1 MTDYGLWKFIH
12 IMLLVYW
19 LGADLGVFILA
30 RAVRSA
36 ELSFDQRALL
46 LKYAMVIDFLPR
58 ICFALMLPVGLH
70 LTDTSGYADVP
81 LVVLLAGWVVAAA
94 WLWLLQAL
102 GKSEGTPRQ
111 ARLSR
116 INLAGQAVMG
126 TVVIAAGLAL
136 LSGYGTTQLVPP
148 WLSLKVLLFGL
159 VFPCAI
165 MIDVEFRPIGP
176 AFARL
181 ATEGSSPEVEAL
193 ITRSVDRAV
202 WWVLAIYALVIVI
215 SFLGAVQ
222 PR

>member
-1 MTDYGLWKFIH
+1 
-12 IMLLVYW
+12 
-19 LGADLGVFILA
+19 
-30 RAVRSA
+30 
-36 ELSFDQRALL
+36 
-46 LKYAMVIDFLPR
+46 
-58 ICFALMLPVGLH
+58 
-70 LTDTSGYADVP
+70 VP
-81 LVVLLAGWVVAAA
+81 LVLLVAGWVVAAA

-111 ARLSR
+111 AQLSR

-126 TVVIAAGLAL
+126 TVVIGAGLAL
-136 LSGYGTTQLVPP
+136 LFGFGGSQLAP
-148 WLSLKVLLFGL
+148 WLALKVLLFGL

-165 MIDVEFRPIGP
+165 LIDVEFRPIGP

-193 ITRSVDRAV
+193 ITRSIDRAV

>member
-70 LTDTSGYADVP
+70 LTDASGYADVP

-111 ARLSR
+111 AQLSR

-136 LSGYGTTQLVPP
+136 LFGFGGSQLAP
-148 WLSLKVLLFGL
+148 WLALKVLLFGL

-193 ITRSVDRAV
+193 ITRSIDRAV

>member
-30 RAVRSA
+30 RAVRRA
-36 ELSFDQRALL
+36 DLSFDQRALL

-70 LTDTSGYADVP
+70 LTDSSGYADVP
-81 LVVLLAGWVVAAA
+81 VGLLVAGWVVAAA
-94 WLWLLQAL
+94 WLWLLRAL
-102 GKSEGTPRQ
+102 GQSEGTPRQ
-111 ARLSR
+111 AQLAR
-116 INLAGQAVMG
+116 INLTGQAVYG
-126 TVVIAAGLAL
+126 LVVIAAGLAV
-136 LSGYGTTQLVPP
+136 LSGYGGAQLPP
-148 WLSLKVLLFGL
+148 WLALKVLLFGL

-181 ATEGSSPEVEAL
+181 ATEGSTPEIEAR
-193 ITRSVDRAV
+193 IMRTVDRAV
-202 WWVLAIYALVIVI
+202 WWVLAIYALVVVI

>member
-81 LVVLLAGWVVAAA
+81 LVLLVAGWVVAAA
-94 WLWLLQAL
+94 WLWLLRAL

-126 TVVIAAGLAL
+126 AVVIAAGLAL
-136 LSGYGTTQLVPP
+136 LFGFGGSQLAP
-148 WLSLKVLLFGL
+148 WLALKVLLFGL

>member
-1 MTDYGLWKFIH
+1 MIEHGVWKFVH
-12 IMLLVYW
+12 ILLLVYW

-36 ELSFDQRALL
+36 SLSFDQRALL

-58 ICFALMLPVGLH
+58 VCFALMLPVSLH
-70 LTDTSGYADVP
+70 LTDSAGYAEVP
-81 LVVLLAGWVVAAA
+81 GALLAAGWAAA
-94 WLWLLQAL
+94 AGWLWLLVAM

-111 ARLSR
+111 AALGRV
-116 INLAGQAVMG
+116 NLAGQAALG
-126 TVVIAAGLAL
+126 LVVIAAGLAL
-136 LSGYGTTQLVPP
+136 LVGFGTPVPA
-148 WLSLKVLLFGL
+148 WLALKVLLFGL

-181 ATEGSSPEVEAL
+181 AAEGSSPEVEAV
-193 ITRSVDRAV
+193 ITRTVDRAV
-202 WWVLAIYALVIVI
+202 LWVLAIYALVIVI

>member
-81 LVVLLAGWVVAAA
+81 LVLLVAGWAVAAA

-111 ARLSR
+111 AQLSR

-136 LSGYGTTQLVPP
+136 LFGFGGSQLAP
-148 WLSLKVLLFGL
+148 WLALKVLLFGL